1 MKSAVS
7 SHVAAQGPMPTYL
20 VKPEWDTPPHGDF
33 ASYVERLTAPKPAIS
48 ASPSIAPLSAAPAQA
63 MASAQRAPV
72 ADGSALSVDLRRSF
86 APFLNGLR
94 VARVVLLVLAL
105 AHGAALMLWG
115 WGSLVGLLIMAGLW
129 WGLGGLSRVAA
140 TVLQAPA
147 NATGMVLKADKK
159 RLGQMGSQ
167 RQSGKKKQ

>member
-7 SHVAAQGPMPTYL
+7 SHVAAQGPMPTYFI
-20 VKPEWDTPPHGDF
+20 KPEWDTPPGGDF

-48 ASPSIAPLSAAPAQA
+48 ASPSIASVAVTSAQSMGSALRAPA
-63 MASAQRAPV
+63 

-115 WGSLVGLLIMAGLW
+115 WGSLVGLLMMAGLW

-147 NATGMVLKADKK
+147 SVTGTGLKADKE
-159 RLGQMGSQ
+159 RLRQMGSQ
-167 RQSGKKKQ
+167 RQSGKKTQ